1 MASGDPSSTAAESHD
16 TQSSVLSPQSS
27 LGCLLLHGFTSS
39 LATMDGLVP
48 YLEQRGL
55 PYRLPTLRGHGST
68 PAALHGVTWRDWYAD
83 ADRALDELLG
93 ECERAVVVGLSMGG
107 LVALHLAA
115 ERPVRL
121 AGVVAV
127 APAMRLA
134 GGPLDQ
140 LRVFLRAVR
149 GGMQTVDARNAY
161 EDAALAAAST
171 NYTEAPAR
179 AILSLDQYG
188 RVVKRLLPRITIPFL
203 LIYTPRD
210 RVVRPETA
218 RTIFDA
224 VGTPADRKHLL
235 AFDQCGHEMLLDR
248 QRETVFA
255 GIMRFID
262 GLRQAATEGRRGEAA
277 APRA

>member
-1 MASGDPSSTAAESHD
+1 MEIPGLSSTEPKGKG

-39 LATMDGLVP
+39 LATVDGLVP

-55 PYRLPTLRGHGST
+55 PYRLPTLRGHGAT
-68 PAALHGVTWRDWYAD
+68 PASLHGVTWRDWYAD

-115 ERPVRL
+115 ERPERL
-121 AGVVAV
+121 AGVVAI
-127 APAMRLA
+127 APAVRLA
-134 GGPLDQ
+134 GTPLDQ

-171 NYTEAPAR
+171 NYPEAPAR
-179 AILSLDQYG
+179 AILSLGQYG
-188 RVVKRLLPRITIPFL
+188 RVVQRLLPRITIPLL

-248 QRETVFA
+248 QREAVFA
-255 GIMRFID
+255 AIAQFID
-262 GLRQAATEGRRGEAA
+262 GLRPAVIEGRQGEAA

>member
-1 MASGDPSSTAAESHD
+1 MSDRP
-16 TQSSVLSPQSS
+16 

-39 LATMDGLVP
+39 LATVDGLVP
-48 YLEQRGL
+48 CLEERGL
-55 PYRLPTLRGHGST
+55 PYRLPTLRGHGAT

-115 ERPVRL
+115 ERPERL

-134 GGPLDQ
+134 GTPLDQ
-140 LRVFLRAVR
+140 LRVFLRAFR
-149 GGMQTVDARNAY
+149 GGMQMVDARNAY
-161 EDAALAAAST
+161 EDAALCAAST

-179 AILSLDQYG
+179 AILSLDRYG
-188 RVVKRLLPRITIPFL
+188 RVVRRLLPRITIPLL

-224 VGTPADRKHLL
+224 VGTPPERKRLL

-248 QRETVFA
+248 QREAVFA
-255 GIMRFID
+255 AIMQFID
-262 GLRQAATEGRRGEAA
+262 ELRPTTPESRRGEAA
-277 APRA
+277 ASRA

>member
-1 MASGDPSSTAAESHD
+1 METPALSGAEPEGKG
-16 TQSSVLSPQSS
+16 TQSS

-39 LATMDGLVP
+39 LATVEGLVP
-48 YLEQRGL
+48 YLEERGL
-55 PYRLPTLRGHGST
+55 PYRLPTLRGHGTT

-83 ADRALDELLG
+83 ADRALDGLLG

-115 ERPVRL
+115 ERPERL

-134 GGPLDQ
+134 GNLLDQ

-149 GGMQTVDARNAY
+149 GGMQPVDARNAY
-161 EDAALAAAST
+161 EDASLAAAST
-171 NYTEAPAR
+171 NYPQAPAR
-179 AILSLDQYG
+179 VILSFGQYG
-188 RVVKRLLPRITIPFL
+188 RFVRRLLPRITIPLL

-224 VGTPADRKHLL
+224 VGTPPERKRLL

-248 QRETVFA
+248 QREAVFA
-255 GIMRFID
+255 AIMQFID
-262 GLRQAATEGRRGEAA
+262 ELRPTTPESRRGEAA
-277 APRA
+277 ASRA